1 MFQKLGL
8 QLYTVR
14 DYMKTAEE
22 ADACFA
28 RLAELGYTEA
38 HTAGCAFDEA
48 KFVELLHKHGI
59 SIVGTHYDY
68 PKIINNYEETMELH
82 RLWGTTNIGIGG
94 MPKEART
101 SLDGLKTFIR
111 DYNRAAQEYAKH
123 GFKLTYHNHHFEFL
137 RIDGYKTL
145 MDYLYE
151 GLDPATTSF
160 VLDTCWVAAG
170 GGDVTAWMEK
180 LAGRI
185 DILHLKDL
193 WFKTN
198 DTTGAYESTMTE
210 VGHGNLSWDKIIKT
224 AEQIGVK
231 HYVVEQDK
239 NFMETPFESLKSS
252 AQFLKQYQK

>member
-1 MFQKLGL
+1 
-8 QLYTVR
+8 
-14 DYMKTAEE
+14 
-22 ADACFA
+22 
-28 RLAELGYTEA
+28 
-38 HTAGCAFDEA
+38 
-48 KFVELLHKHGI
+48 
-59 SIVGTHYDY
+59 
-68 PKIINNYEETMELH
+68 
-82 RLWGTTNIGIGG
+82 
-94 MPKEART
+94 
-101 SLDGLKTFIR
+101 
-111 DYNRAAQEYAKH
+111 
-123 GFKLTYHNHHFEFL
+123 
-137 RIDGYKTL
+137 
-145 MDYLYE
+145 
-151 GLDPATTSF
+151 
-160 VLDTCWVAAG
+160 
-170 GGDVTAWMEK
+170 MEK